1 MDKNPPGPAGGPYD
15 PQTGQPLS
23 GAQPTQP
30 YTPPQGE
37 SFRAP
42 GVEPPAGAAQPYG
55 GQAALNAPPAQVNV
69 ARKQSLAPLIAGIAA
84 VVLVFAIVVGGF
96 WAYFNVFNRPAASA
110 ARVLPPNTLA
120 YITLD
125 TSPDAAQKA
134 ALDKMKEAF
143 ESQPGFK
150 EAWAKIASEATQA
163 GSDMGITS
171 DATPEVTSFDTLG
184 SYLGDNVTIAVLPP
198 STADL
203 EKLQGGTGEGD
214 VMDVVGRNVV
224 GLVDIDLNPLNKK
237 GPLVDFKKQTEQG
250 AKAEVV
256 EKYRDMEIRK
266 YVTDTT
272 TLYFTL
278 LNDTS
283 TAVVGG
289 KVEPVRAVIDQFKD
303 DKGLRDDPT
312 YKALSGQ
319 VPQERILT
327 LYVNLTEVYKQAQ
340 IAAPEAFENSA
351 VQKAEGAMLLTLSAQ
366 DGGMQLDIASEVDV
380 QGAGVQINPNAK
392 PEVATLSDIPA
403 GSLGFLVGTD
413 LKSAI
418 ESALE
423 SLRKQGQASGQ
434 NVDMVT
440 STLNEFEQSTGLDLE
455 ADVIPLLGGDYALS
469 IDTTLPRIA
478 GADPVPSG
486 VFQLKLSAD
495 NRPRAEQALSALLDK
510 MSPDGRPDKLS
521 IAGGS
526 FYDLSDVG
534 PEGVVAGI
542 TQDRLLV
549 VYDPG
554 RENAEEAVKAV
565 TDNLGKGIGSTDQWR
580 EIAKHLPRDSNSI
593 IYVDIKSIREFAEGV
608 FPSDELPEYETNA
621 APFVRPFQYLL
632 VGSATQATREGNRS
646 RNHTVIFV
654 GIGK

>member
-1 MDKNPPGPAGGPYD
+1 VE
-15 PQTGQPLS
+15 QPS
-23 GAQPTQP
+23 G
-30 YTPPQGE
+30 
-37 SFRAP
+37 
-42 GVEPPAGAAQPYG
+42 
-55 GQAALNAPPAQVNV
+55 APPAQVKGL
-69 ARKQSLAPLIAGIAA
+69 RKTSWVPLVAGIAT

-96 WAYFNVFNRPAASA
+96 WVYFNLFNRPAASA

-150 EAWAKIASEATQA
+150 EAWAKLAGQATQA
-163 GSDMGITS
+163 GSDMGLTS
-171 DATPEVTSFDTLG
+171 DATPEVTDFDTLG
-184 SYLGDNVTIAVLPP
+184 SYLGDNVTIAILPP
-198 STADL
+198 STDDL

-224 GLVDIDLNPLNKK
+224 GLVDIDFNPLNKK

-283 TAVVGG
+283 TAVVGS

-303 DKGLRDDPT
+303 DKGLRDDAT

-327 LYVNLTEVYKQAQ
+327 LYVNLTEVYKQSQ
-340 IAAPEAFENSA
+340 IVSPEALDNYG
-351 VQKAEGAMLLTLSAQ
+351 VQTTEGAMLLTLSAQ
-366 DGGMQLDIASEVDV
+366 EGGMQVDVASEVYMA
-380 QGAGVQINPNAK
+380 GTGVQVNPNAK

-403 GSLGFLVGTD
+403 DSLGFLVGTD

-418 ESALE
+418 ESAIE
-423 SLRKQGQASGQ
+423 STRKQGEASLL
-434 NVDMVT
+434 DD
-440 STLNEFEQSTGLDLE
+440 FEEATGLNAE
-455 ADVIPLLGGDYALS
+455 TDVIPLLGGDYALS
-469 IDTTLPRIA
+469 FDTTLPRIA

-495 NRPRAEQALSALLDK
+495 DLPKAEQVLSALLDK

-526 FYDLSDVG
+526 FYDLSDIG

-565 TDNLGKGIGSTDQWR
+565 TDNLGKGIGSTEQWR

-593 IYVDIKSIREFAEGV
+593 MYLDIKGALEFGESKYR
-608 FPSDELPEYETNA
+608 SDSNNDSET
-621 APFVRPFQYLL
+621 APVLFIRPFQYLL
-632 VGSATQATREGNRS
+632 VGSSTQATREGNRS
-646 RNHTVIFV
+646 RNHTVIFL

>member
-1 MDKNPPGPAGGPYD
+1 MDQNSPGPAGGPYD

-23 GAQPTQP
+23 GAQPIQP

-37 SFRAP
+37 IFRAP
-42 GVEPPAGAAQPYG
+42 GVEPPAP
-55 GQAALNAPPAQVNV
+55 VNV
-69 ARKQSLAPLIAGIAA
+69 TRKTSLVPLMAGIAT
-84 VVLVFAIVVGGF
+84 VVLVFAVFVGGF
-96 WAYFNVFNRPAASA
+96 WVYNNFFNRPAASA
-110 ARVLPPNTLA
+110 ARVLPANTLA

-150 EAWAKIASEATQA
+150 EAWAKIAGQATQA
-163 GSDMGITS
+163 GSDLGITGE
-171 DATPEVTSFDTLG
+171 ATPEVTDFDSFS

-203 EKLQGGTGEGD
+203 EKLQGSTGEGD

-224 GLVDIDLNPLNKK
+224 GLVDINFNPLNKK

-289 KVEPVRAVIDQFKD
+289 KVEPLRAVIDQFKD
-303 DKGLRDDPT
+303 DTGLREDAT
-312 YKALSGQ
+312 YKSLSGQ

-327 LYVNLTEVYKQAQ
+327 LYVNLSEVYKQVQ
-340 IAAPEAFENSA
+340 IAAPEALDSSG
-351 VQKAEGAMLLTLSAQ
+351 VQTTQGAMLFTLSAQ
-366 DGGMQLDIASEVDV
+366 EGGMQVDVASEVYMV
-380 QGAGVQINPNAK
+380 GTGVQINPNAR

-403 GSLGFLVGTD
+403 DSLGFLVGTD

-418 ESALE
+418 QSAIEST
-423 SLRKQGQASGQ
+423 RKQQGEASL
-434 NVDMVT
+434 
-440 STLNEFEQSTGLDLE
+440 LNDFEEATGLNAE
-455 ADVIPLLGGDYALS
+455 TDVIPLLGGDYALS
-469 IDTTLPRIA
+469 VDTTLPRTV
-478 GADPVPSG
+478 GANPVPSG
-486 VFQLKLSAD
+486 VFQLKLSAE
-495 NRPRAEQALSALLDK
+495 NRPRAEQALGTILDK
-510 MSPDGRPDKLS
+510 MSPDGTPDKLDV
-521 IAGGS
+521 AGGS
-526 FYDLSDVG
+526 FYDLSDIG
-534 PEGVVAGI
+534 PEGLVVGV

-554 RENAEEAVKAV
+554 SENAETAIKAV
-565 TDNLGKGIGSTDQWR
+565 ADNLGKGVGTTEQWR
-580 EIAKHLPRDSNSI
+580 EVAKRLPRDSNSI
-593 IYVDIKSIREFAEGV
+593 IYLDIKGVRGVVEEGY
-608 FPSDELPEYETNA
+608 LGGNAKEYETTV

-632 VGSATQATREGNRS
+632 VGSATQATREGDRS
-646 RNHTVIFV
+646 RNHTVIFL

>member
-1 MDKNPPGPAGGPYD
+1 MDQNSPGPAGGPYD

-23 GAQPTQP
+23 GAHPTQL
-30 YTPPQGE
+30 YTPPQDE

-42 GVEPPAGAAQPYG
+42 GVEPPP
-55 GQAALNAPPAQVNV
+55 QVNV
-69 ARKQSLAPLIAGIAA
+69 ARKTSLVPLIAGIAA
-84 VVLVFAIVVGGF
+84 VVLVFAVVVGGF
-96 WAYFNVFNRPAASA
+96 WVYFNLFNRPAASV
-110 ARVLPPNTLA
+110 ARVLPANTLA

-150 EAWAKIASEATQA
+150 EAWAKIANEATQA
-163 GSDMGITS
+163 GSDLGLTS
-171 DATPEVTSFDTLG
+171 EATPEVTDFDTLG

-198 STADL
+198 STGDL
-203 EKLQGGTGEGD
+203 EKLQGDTGEGD

-224 GLVDIDLNPLNKK
+224 GLVDIDFNPLNKK

-266 YVTDTT
+266 YVTETT

-278 LNDTS
+278 LSDTS

-303 DKGLRDDPT
+303 DTGLRDDAI

-340 IAAPEAFENSA
+340 IASPETFENSA

-366 DGGMQLDIASEVDV
+366 DGGMQLDVASEVDV

-403 GSLGFLVGTD
+403 DSLGFLVGTD

-423 SLRKQGQASGQ
+423 SLRTQGQASGL
-434 NVDMVT
+434 NADMVIPAF
-440 STLNEFEQSTGLDLE
+440 NNFEQSTGLDLE
-455 ADVIPLLGGDYALS
+455 ADIIPLLGGDYALS
-469 IDTTLPRIA
+469 VGTTLPRAA
-478 GADPVPSG
+478 GADSVPSAA
-486 VFQLKLSAD
+486 FQLKLNAD
-495 NRPRAEQALSALLDK
+495 NRPKAEQVLGTLLDK
-510 MSPDGRPDKLS
+510 MLPEGRSNKLDV
-521 IAGGS
+521 AGGS
-526 FYDLSDVG
+526 FYDLSDIG
-534 PEGVVAGI
+534 PEGIVVGI
-542 TQDRLLV
+542 TQDRLLM

-554 RENAEEAVKAV
+554 SENAETAVKAV
-565 TDNLGKGIGSTDQWR
+565 TDNLGKGIGSTEQWR
-580 EIAKHLPRDSNSI
+580 EVAKHLPRDSNSI
-593 IYVDIKSIREFAEGV
+593 IYLDIKGVREVVEDDFLGGNAE
-608 FPSDELPEYETNA
+608 EYETTV

-632 VGSATQATREGNRS
+632 VGSATQATREGDRS
-646 RNHTVIFV
+646 RNHTVIFL

>member
-1 MDKNPPGPAGGPYD
+1 MDQNSPGPAGGPYD

-30 YTPPQGE
+30 YNPPQGE

-42 GVEPPAGAAQPYG
+42 GVEPPP
-55 GQAALNAPPAQVNV
+55 QVNV
-69 ARKQSLAPLIAGIAA
+69 ARKTSWVPLVAGIAA
-84 VVLVFAIVVGGF
+84 VVLVFTIVAGGF
-96 WAYFNVFNRPAASA
+96 WVYFNFFNRPAASA
-110 ARVLPPNTLA
+110 ARVLPANTLA

-125 TSPDAAQKA
+125 TSPDSAQKA

-150 EAWAKIASEATQA
+150 EAWAKIASEATKA
-163 GSDMGITS
+163 GSDMGLTS
-171 DATPEVTSFDTLG
+171 DATPEAAGFDTLS

-224 GLVDIDLNPLNKK
+224 GLVDINFNPLNKK

-289 KVEPVRAVIDQFKD
+289 RVEPVRAVIDQFKD
-303 DKGLRDDPT
+303 DKGLRDDAI

-327 LYVNLTEVYKQAQ
+327 LYVNLTEIYKQAQ

-351 VQKAEGAMLLTLSAQ
+351 VQKAEGAMLFTLSAQ

-403 GSLGFLVGTD
+403 NSLGFLVGTD
-413 LKSAI
+413 LKSAV

-423 SLRKQGQASGQ
+423 SLSKQGQESGQ
-434 NVDMVT
+434 SEDMVA
-440 STLNEFEQSTGLDLE
+440 STLNDFEQSTGLDLE
-455 ADVIPLLGGDYALS
+455 ADIVPLLGGDYVLS
-469 IDTTLPRIA
+469 VSTTLPRIA

-495 NRPRAEQALSALLDK
+495 NRPKAEQALGTLLDK
-510 MSPDGRPDKLS
+510 MSPDGRPDKLDV
-521 IAGGS
+521 AGGS
-526 FYDLSDVG
+526 FYDLSDIG
-534 PEGVVAGI
+534 PEGVVVGVS
-542 TQDRLLV
+542 QDRLLV

-554 RENAEEAVKAV
+554 SQNAETAIKAV
-565 TDNLGKGIGSTDQWR
+565 TDNLGKGIGSTEQWR
-580 EIAKHLPRDSNSI
+580 EVAKHLPRDSNSI
-593 IYVDIKSIREFAEGV
+593 IYLNIKGVREVVEDDFLGGNAE
-608 FPSDELPEYETNA
+608 EYESTV